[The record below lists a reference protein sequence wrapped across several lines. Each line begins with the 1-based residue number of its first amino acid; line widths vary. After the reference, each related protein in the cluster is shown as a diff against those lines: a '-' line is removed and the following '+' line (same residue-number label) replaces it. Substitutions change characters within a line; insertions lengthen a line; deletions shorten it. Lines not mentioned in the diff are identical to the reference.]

1 MKKILLFTIFAF
13 LTSFLIA
20 QNDSQLKTADKVVN
34 LNDLNHELVIL
45 KIQFENQQSKL
56 NKLEES
62 LNEKIA
68 IIEKNSS
75 KEIEKL
81 DSKLG
86 SYLLFGS
93 LLIGLV
99 GFLINFFGRQL
110 IKERVEKLIQRTA
123 FTYAQKVTNE
133 VINRYISEGKIEE
146 AIELNGQPA
155 IEKIIK
161 KLEIEGFTAI
171 DGIKSKGDEIIS
183 SMLANHRKVDLIDSQ
198 NVDDINSNKDS
209 IRANEYFE
217 LAMSSKN
224 PMVQIALYE
233 KVLEIAPENVEALNN
248 IGVSY
253 NNAYNYEKAINMLKR
268 CIEIAPNF
276 ALAYAN
282 LANSYNLLNE
292 LKIALEFVNKSIELN
307 PTLDLPYSVKGNI
320 YTKMGELEKAEDTFN
335 KAIALNPNSP
345 EAYFTR
351 AYFYEET
358 KQYKKS
364 EQDYFKSANLGFPN
378 KAMLFNN
385 LAVLHRRKKDFETAI
400 SYINKAKKENTDFP
414 NLDGTLAL
422 IYADRK
428 DKENFYKYLIIA
440 LDKGCPAW
448 NYLKDSG
455 FDDYRN
461 EPKLIDLLESYKKK
475 YIT

>member
-1 MKKILLFTIFAF
+1 MKKILLYTIFVF
-13 LTSFLIA
+13 LTNSLIA
-20 QNDSQLKTADKVVN
+20 QNNSQTATADKVVN
-34 LNDLNHELVIL
+34 DLNHEIEKL
-45 KIQFENQQSKL
+45 KIQLENEQSRL
-56 NKLEES
+56 IKLEGS
-62 LNEKIA
+62 MNEKIA

-86 SYLLFGS
+86 YYIIFGS
-93 LLIGLV
+93 ILIGFV

-110 IKERVEKLIQRTA
+110 IKERVEKLIQRSA
-123 FTYAQKVTNE
+123 FNYAQKVTAQ
-133 VINRYISEGKIEE
+133 VINRYISEGKMEE

-161 KLEIEGFTAI
+161 KLEKEGFMAI
-171 DGIKSKGDEIIS
+171 DGIKSKGDEVIS
-183 SMLANHRKVDLIDSQ
+183 SMLANHRKMNLIDSQ
-198 NVDDINSNKDS
+198 NDDDINSNKES

-224 PMVQIALYE
+224 PIVQISLYD
-233 KVLEIAPENVEALNN
+233 KVLEIEPNNVEALNN

-253 NNAYNYEKAINMLKR
+253 NNAYNYEKAISLLKK
-268 CIEIAPNF
+268 CIAIAPDF

-292 LKIALEFVNKSIELN
+292 LATALAFVNQSIELN

-358 KQYKKS
+358 KQYEKS
-364 EQDYFKSANLGFPN
+364 EQDYFKSASLGFPN

-385 LAVLHRRKKDFETAI
+385 LAVLHRRKKDFDKAI
-400 SYINKAKKENTDFP
+400 TYLIKAKKENSDFP

-422 IYADRK
+422 IYADKK
-428 DKENFYKYLIIA
+428 DNENFYKYLILA

-448 NYLKDSG
+448 NYLSDPG

-461 EPKLIDLLESYKKK
+461 ESKLIDLLESYKMKNVA
-475 YIT
+475 